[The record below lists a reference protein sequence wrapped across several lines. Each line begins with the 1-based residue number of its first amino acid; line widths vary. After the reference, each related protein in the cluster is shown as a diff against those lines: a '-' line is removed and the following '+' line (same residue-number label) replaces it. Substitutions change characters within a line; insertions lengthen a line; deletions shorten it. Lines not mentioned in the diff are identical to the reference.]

1 MADGTRIESGT
12 VGVSNVPGAA
22 LPEVSMPTART
33 EIAYTSGAN
42 YANTLGNVLDR
53 LTSKVFAFS
62 SDVSEK
68 AGFEYV
74 VGTPLNQKQLEAIAK
89 GDVSSVPT
97 GIGSSYNVYSA
108 AVKKYRT
115 LEIASA
121 AEIAVRQELL
131 DEQKKI
137 IEEESKGVVGI
148 KSSAER
154 IKDKAESISKGYRD
168 SLRKIDPEAAF
179 KFSAMSAKLSGELI
193 IDAAKSDAKKRMIK
207 NSALESINYDN
218 SIREL
223 ELSFYNGPTIDSK
236 TNELIPVS
244 SYAETT
250 TTDVMTKAI
259 IAGGIELASS
269 RAKTI
274 SKDISQAKVN
284 AITRRVL
291 DFEVFTN
298 PNTLTALRSND
309 TSLLAGALK
318 ESLPV
323 WQSMTADEQA
333 KVRQGLTLALNDSY
347 ANDERQKQ
355 KKKDELE
362 NRANGELVRYWDPE
376 TPLEEKEKIKRD
388 LAYSGALTHS
398 EIENFFNPDK
408 KEGDNYLFGDL
419 LYKVS
424 SGELNSIARI
434 KNAARTSGM
443 NGQQYTQLVRAF
455 NEFLGDEDA
464 AAVKYINSAAGVPD
478 VTTIRTKNDE
488 AQFNK
493 RDLLL
498 RRYRDSKRSALK
510 TGNLVDLRSLSESV
524 VGKYNDN
531 DRNNIQKSAAQA
543 DIDAITKQINDDRK
557 TKDKEL
563 PDIKIDANTNLEDLV
578 KAGVI
583 NKNTRLQLE
592 KKQFILNNP

>member
-74 VGTPLNQKQLEAIAK
+74 VGTPLNQKQLDAIAK

-121 AEIAVRQELL
+121 AEMAVRQELL
-131 DEQKKI
+131 DYHAKI
-137 IEEESKGVVGI
+137 AAGEEVSATQI
-148 KSSAER
+148 KN
-154 IKDKAESISKGYRD
+154 KAESISKGYRD
-168 SLRKIDPEAAF
+168 SLRQIDPEAAF

-223 ELSFYNGPTIDSK
+223 ELSFYNGPTIDSE

-244 SYAETT
+244 SYAKTT
-250 TTDVMTKAI
+250 TVDVMTKAI
-259 IAGGIELASS
+259 LAGGIELASS
-269 RAKTI
+269 RAKSL

-291 DFEVFTN
+291 DQDVFTN

-309 TSLLAGALK
+309 PTLLAGALK

-333 KVRQGLTLALNDSY
+333 KVRQGLTLALTDSY
-347 ANDERQKQ
+347 TASERV
-355 KKKDELE
+355 KKEAKDKLDLDG
-362 NRANGELVRYWDPE
+362 NAALVRYWDPQ
-376 TPLEEKEKIKRD
+376 TTVDEKSKIARK
-388 LAYSGALTHS
+388 LALDGVFTRS
-398 EIENFFNPDK
+398 EIEQYLNPDK
-408 KEGDNYLFGDL
+408 KEGDNYLFGNL
-419 LYKVS
+419 LHQVNI
-424 SGELNSIARI
+424 GGLNSIGAVRS
-434 KNAARTSGM
+434 AATSSGM
-443 NGQQYTQLVRAF
+443 NGQQYTQLVRALDERLL
-455 NEFLGDEDA
+455 NKEEGDA
-464 AAVKYINSAAGVPD
+464 SKIINAAAGVPD
-478 VTTIRTKNDE
+478 VVTVRGQDDKSKYD
-488 AQFNK
+488 K
-493 RDLLL
+493 RDLLMS
-498 RRYRDSKRSALK
+498 RYIAAKKSMLSQGKAFSPRDLAQ
-510 TGNLVDLRSLSESV
+510 NI
-524 VGKYNDN
+524 VGVYNDSDAKDVN
-531 DRNNIQKSAAQA
+531 KNAAKA
-543 DIDAITKQINDDRK
+543 DIDAITKQINDTRK
-557 TKDKEL
+557 KTNKKSV
-563 PDIKIDANTNLEDLV
+563 DIKIDANTNLDDLESA
-578 KAGVI
+578 KVI
-583 NKNTRLQLE
+583 DPNMKRFLKSRQD
-592 KKQFILNNP
+592 ILNKP

>member
-62 SDVSEK
+62 AGVSEK
-68 AGFEYV
+68 AGFEYA
-74 VGTPLNQKQLEAIAK
+74 VGTPLNEKQLEAIAK
-89 GDVSSVPT
+89 GDTSSVPT
-97 GIGSSYNVYSA
+97 GIGGDFNVYSA
-108 AVKKYRT
+108 AIKKYRT

-137 IEEESKGVVGI
+137 IEEESRGVVGI

-168 SLRKIDPEAAF
+168 SLRQIDPEAAF
-179 KFSAMSAKLSGELI
+179 KFSATSAKLSGELI
-193 IDAAKSDAKKRMIK
+193 IDAAKSDAKKRIIK
-207 NSALESINYDN
+207 NSVLEGVNYDN

-223 ELSFYNGPTIDSK
+223 ELSFYNGPTIDSETK
-236 TNELIPVS
+236 QPIPVD
-244 SYAETT
+244 SYVRSTT
-250 TTDVMTKAI
+250 EDLMNKAI
-259 IAGGIELASS
+259 LAGGVELASS

-291 DFEVFTN
+291 DQDVFTN

-309 TSLLAGALK
+309 PTLLAGALK

-333 KVRQGLTLALNDSY
+333 KVRQGLTLALTDSY
-347 ANDERQKQ
+347 TASERA
-355 KKKDELE
+355 KKEAKDKLDIY
-362 NRANGELVRYWDPE
+362 ANGELVRYWDPE
-376 TPLEEKEKIKRD
+376 TTPAEKLNIAKD
-388 LAYSGALTHS
+388 LANKGALTHS
-398 EIENFFNPDK
+398 EIENFLNPDK

-419 LYKVS
+419 LYKVNT
-424 SGELNSIARI
+424 GQLNSVGGIRQ
-434 KNAARTSGM
+434 AATSSGM

-455 NEFLGDEDA
+455 NEFLGKDDA
-464 AAVKYINSAAGVPD
+464 DAVKYINAAAGVPD
-478 VTTIRTKNDE
+478 VITARTQNDE
-488 AQFNK
+488 AKFNK
-493 RDLLL
+493 RDKLMD
-498 RRYRDSKRSALK
+498 RYLNSKRALLK
-510 TGNLVDLRSLSESV
+510 EGKAFNLRSLAETV
-524 VGKYNDN
+524 VGGYNDV
-531 DRNNIQKSAAQA
+531 DQKDVQKSTAKA

-557 TKDKEL
+557 AKDKKL
-563 PDIKIDANTNLEDLV
+563 PDIKIDANTNLDDLV
-578 KAGVI
+578 NAGVI
-583 NKNTRLQLE
+583 DRNTRLQLQ
-592 KKQFILNNP
+592 KKQDILNKQ

>member
-62 SDVSEK
+62 AVVSEK
-68 AGFEYV
+68 AGFEYA
-74 VGTPLNQKQLEAIAK
+74 VGTPLDEKQLEAIAK
-89 GDVSSVPT
+89 GDTSSVPT
-97 GIGSSYNVYSA
+97 GIGSDFNVYSA
-108 AVKKYRT
+108 AIKKYRT
-115 LEIASA
+115 LEIAST
-121 AEIAVRQELL
+121 AEISVRQALL

-137 IEEESKGVVGI
+137 LEEETEGVVGI

-168 SLRKIDPEAAF
+168 SLRQIDPEAAF

-223 ELSFYNGPTIDSK
+223 ELSFYNGPRIDSK
-236 TNELIPVS
+236 TNEPIPVS
-244 SYAETT
+244 SYAKSTT
-250 TTDVMTKAI
+250 EDVMTKAI
-259 IAGGIELASS
+259 LAGGIELASS

-309 TSLLAGALK
+309 TALLAGALK

-333 KVRQGLTLALNDSY
+333 KVRQGLTLALNDSH

-355 KKKDELE
+355 KKKDELD

-388 LAYSGALTHS
+388 LAYSGALTNS

-419 LYKVS
+419 LYKVN

-434 KNAARTSGM
+434 KHAARTSGM
-443 NGQQYTQLVRAF
+443 NGQQYTQLIRAF

-464 AAVKYINSAAGVPD
+464 AAVKYINSASGVPD

-493 RDLLL
+493 RDILL
-498 RRYRDSKRSALK
+498 RRYRDGKREALK
-510 TGNLVDLRSLSESV
+510 TGKPFDLNGLAEFV
-524 VGKYNDN
+524 VGKYNDS
-531 DRNNIQKSAAQA
+531 DRNNIQKSTAQT
-543 DIDAITKQINDDRK
+543 DIDAITKQINETRK
-557 TKDKEL
+557 TKDKTL
-563 PDIKIDANTNLEDLV
+563 PDIKIDANTNLDDLESA
-578 KAGVI
+578 KVI
-583 NKNTRLQLE
+583 DPNMKRFLKSRQD
-592 KKQFILNNP
+592 ILNKP